1 LVETMAAEP
10 HRADARAMNPTQE
23 TVTTCLLADD
33 HPAILASVAAFL
45 TDEGIDVVAT
55 ARTGAE
61 ALRALELHGVAVA
74 VLDQR
79 LPDMTGVE
87 LARAIAAIRPD
98 TAVLLYTGFSE
109 AALVQEALD
118 AGVCG
123 IVLKD
128 APLTDLPRAIALVA
142 EGGSYLDP
150 VLGGALAGS
159 RADEPRLTP
168 REREVLRLLSKGQTN
183 KEIGAEL
190 FLSPETVR
198 THVHKAVVRL
208 GVRNRTEAV
217 AKGLREGLIA

>member
-1 LVETMAAEP
+1 MRGNP
-10 HRADARAMNPTQE
+10 NRADGRAMNTTKQ
-23 TVTTCLLADD
+23 TATTCLLADD

-45 TDEGIDVVAT
+45 TDEGVDVVAT

-61 ALRALELHGVAVA
+61 ALRALELRTAAVA

-87 LARAIAAIRPD
+87 LATAIAAIRPE
-98 TAVLLYTGFSE
+98 TAILLYTGFSE

-118 AGVCG
+118 AGISG

-142 EGGSYLDP
+142 QGGSYLDP
-150 VLGGALAGS
+150 VLGGVLAGA

-168 REREVLRLLSKGQTN
+168 RERDVLRLLSKGQTN

-190 FLSPETVR
+190 FLSPETIR

>member
-1 LVETMAAEP
+1 
-10 HRADARAMNPTQE
+10 MNPKQHTA
-23 TVTTCLLADD
+23 TTCLLADD

-45 TDEGIDVVAT
+45 IDEGVDVVAT

-61 ALRALELHGVAVA
+61 ALRALEIQSVAVA

-87 LARAIAAIRPD
+87 LAREVAAIRPE

-118 AGVCG
+118 AGVSG

-128 APLTDLPRAIALVA
+128 APLTDLPRAIALIA
-142 EGGSYLDP
+142 QGGSYLDP
-150 VLGGALAGS
+150 VLGGVLAGA
-159 RADEPRLTP
+159 RTDEPRLTP

-217 AKGLREGLIA
+217 AKGLREGLFA

>member
-1 LVETMAAEP
+1 
-10 HRADARAMNPTQE
+10 MNPKQHTA
-23 TVTTCLLADD
+23 TTCLLADD

-45 TDEGIDVVAT
+45 TDEGVDVVAT

-61 ALRALELHGVAVA
+61 ALRALEIQSVAVA

-87 LARAIAAIRPD
+87 LAREVAAIRPG

-118 AGVCG
+118 AGVSG

-128 APLTDLPRAIALVA
+128 APLTDLPRAIALIA
-142 EGGSYLDP
+142 QGGSYLDP
-150 VLGGALAGS
+150 VLGGVLAGA
-159 RADEPRLTP
+159 RTDEPRLTP

-217 AKGLREGLIA
+217 AKGLREGLFA

>member
-1 LVETMAAEP
+1 MGANP
-10 HRADARAMNPTQE
+10 NRADGRAMNPTKQ
-23 TVTTCLLADD
+23 TATTCLLADD

-45 TDEGIDVVAT
+45 TEEGVDVVAT

-61 ALRALELHGVAVA
+61 ALRAMELRTVAVA

-87 LARAIAAIRPD
+87 LATAIAAIRPE

-118 AGVCG
+118 AGISG

-142 EGGSYLDP
+142 QGGSYLDP
-150 VLGGALAGS
+150 VLGGVLAGA

-168 REREVLRLLSKGQTN
+168 RERDVLRLLSKGQTN

-190 FLSPETVR
+190 FLSPETIR

>member
-1 LVETMAAEP
+1 
-10 HRADARAMNPTQE
+10 MNPKQLTA
-23 TVTTCLLADD
+23 TTCLLADD

-45 TDEGIDVVAT
+45 TDEGVDVVAT

-61 ALRALELHGVAVA
+61 ALRALEIQSVAVA

-87 LARAIAAIRPD
+87 LAREVAAIRPE

-118 AGVCG
+118 AGVSG

-128 APLTDLPRAIALVA
+128 APLTDLPRAIALIA
-142 EGGSYLDP
+142 QGGSYLDP
-150 VLGGALAGS
+150 VLGGVLAGA
-159 RADEPRLTP
+159 RTDEPRLTP

-217 AKGLREGLIA
+217 AKGLREGLFA

>member
-1 LVETMAAEP
+1 
-10 HRADARAMNPTQE
+10 MNPKQHTA
-23 TVTTCLLADD
+23 TTCLLADD

-45 TDEGIDVVAT
+45 IDEGVDVVAT

-61 ALRALELHGVAVA
+61 ALRALEIQSVAVA

-87 LARAIAAIRPD
+87 LAREVAAIRPG

-118 AGVCG
+118 AGVSG

-128 APLTDLPRAIALVA
+128 APLTDLPRAIALIA
-142 EGGSYLDP
+142 QGGSYLDP
-150 VLGGALAGS
+150 VLGGVLAGA
-159 RADEPRLTP
+159 RTDEPRLTP

-217 AKGLREGLIA
+217 AKGLREGLFA

>member
-1 LVETMAAEP
+1 
-10 HRADARAMNPTQE
+10 MNPKQLTA
-23 TVTTCLLADD
+23 TTCLLADD

-45 TDEGIDVVAT
+45 TDEGVDVVAT

-61 ALRALELHGVAVA
+61 ALRALEIQSVAVA

-87 LARAIAAIRPD
+87 LAREVAAIRPG

-118 AGVCG
+118 AGVSG

-128 APLTDLPRAIALVA
+128 APLTDLPRAIALIA
-142 EGGSYLDP
+142 QGGSYLDP
-150 VLGGALAGS
+150 VLGGVLAGA
-159 RADEPRLTP
+159 RTDEPRLTP

-217 AKGLREGLIA
+217 AKGLREGLFA

>member
-1 LVETMAAEP
+1 
-10 HRADARAMNPTQE
+10 MNPKQHTA
-23 TVTTCLLADD
+23 TTCLLADD

-45 TDEGIDVVAT
+45 IDEGVDVVAT

-61 ALRALELHGVAVA
+61 ALRALEIQSVAVA

-87 LARAIAAIRPD
+87 LAREVAAIRPE

-118 AGVCG
+118 AGVSG

-128 APLTDLPRAIALVA
+128 APLTDLPRAIALIA
-142 EGGSYLDP
+142 QGGSYLDP
-150 VLGGALAGS
+150 VLGGVLAGA
-159 RADEPRLTP
+159 RTDEPRLTP
-168 REREVLRLLSKGQTN
+168 REREVLRLLSRGQTN

-217 AKGLREGLIA
+217 AKGLREGLFA

>member
-1 LVETMAAEP
+1 
-10 HRADARAMNPTQE
+10 MNPTQQPA
-23 TVTTCLLADD
+23 TTCLLVDD

-45 TDEGIDVVAT
+45 RDEGIDVVAT

-61 ALRALELHGVAVA
+61 ALRALELHSIDVA

-87 LARAIAAIRPD
+87 LARAAAGIRPE

-123 IVLKD
+123 VVLKD

-142 EGGSYLDP
+142 EGSSYLDP
-150 VLGGALAGS
+150 VLGGLLAGS
-159 RADEPRLTP
+159 RTDAPRLTP
-168 REREVLRLLSKGQTN
+168 RERDVLRLLSTGQTN
-183 KEIGAEL
+183 KEIGAQL

>member
-1 LVETMAAEP
+1 MDSTRTSA
-10 HRADARAMNPTQE
+10 
-23 TVTTCLLADD
+23 TTCLLVDD

-45 TDEGIDVVAT
+45 RDEGVDVAAT

-61 ALRALELHGVAVA
+61 AVRILGLRSVDVA

-79 LPDMTGVE
+79 LPDMTGIE
-87 LARAIAAIRPD
+87 LARQAAELRPE
-98 TAVLLYTGFSE
+98 TAVILYTGFSE

-118 AGVCG
+118 SGVRG

-142 EGGSYLDP
+142 AGGSYLDP
-150 VLGGALAGS
+150 VLGGALAGAP
-159 RADEPRLTP
+159 ADEAPLTS
-168 REREVLRLLSKGQTN
+168 REREVLRALSNGFTN
-183 KEIGAEL
+183 AEIGAQL
-190 FLSPETVR
+190 FLSPETIR

-217 AKGLREGLIA
+217 AKGLRDGLIS

>member
-1 LVETMAAEP
+1 
-10 HRADARAMNPTQE
+10 MNPKQLTA
-23 TVTTCLLADD
+23 TTCLLADD

-45 TDEGIDVVAT
+45 IDEGVDVVAT

-61 ALRALELHGVAVA
+61 ALRALEIQSVAVA

-87 LARAIAAIRPD
+87 LAREVAAIRPG

-118 AGVCG
+118 AGVSG

-128 APLTDLPRAIALVA
+128 APLTDLPRAIALIA
-142 EGGSYLDP
+142 QGGSYLDP
-150 VLGGALAGS
+150 VLGGVLAGA
-159 RADEPRLTP
+159 RTDEPRLTP

-217 AKGLREGLIA
+217 AKGLREGLFA

>member
-1 LVETMAAEP
+1 
-10 HRADARAMNPTQE
+10 MNPTQQ
-23 TVTTCLLADD
+23 TATTCLLADD

-45 TDEGIDVVAT
+45 RDEEINVVAT

-61 ALRALELHGVAVA
+61 ALRALELQSVSVA

-87 LARAIAAIRPD
+87 LARAISAVRPE

-118 AGVCG
+118 AGISG

-159 RADEPRLTP
+159 HADAPRLTP
-168 REREVLRLLSKGQTN
+168 REREVLRLLSQGHTN
-183 KEIGAEL
+183 EEIGAEL
-190 FLSPETVR
+190 FLSSETIR

>member
-1 LVETMAAEP
+1 MTS
-10 HRADARAMNPTQE
+10 TQ
-23 TVTTCLLADD
+23 TSPITCLLADD
-33 HPAILASVAAFL
+33 HPAILASVGAFL
-45 TDEGIDVVAT
+45 EDEGIEVVAT

-61 ALRALELHGVAVA
+61 ALRALELREVAVA

-87 LARAIAAIRPD
+87 LARAVGIARPE

-118 AGVCG
+118 AGISG

-128 APLTDLPRAIALVA
+128 APLTDLPRAIALVRR
-142 EGGSYLDP
+142 GGSYLDP
-150 VLGGALAGS
+150 VLGGALADR
-159 RADEPRLTP
+159 RADDPRLTP
-168 REREVLRLLSKGQTN
+168 RERDVLRLLSTGRTN

-217 AKGLREGLIA
+217 AKGLREGLIG

>member
-1 LVETMAAEP
+1 
-10 HRADARAMNPTQE
+10 MNPKQLTA
-23 TVTTCLLADD
+23 TTCLLADD

-45 TDEGIDVVAT
+45 IDEGVDVVAT

-61 ALRALELHGVAVA
+61 ALRALEIQSVAVA

-87 LARAIAAIRPD
+87 LAREVAAIRPE

-118 AGVCG
+118 AGVSG

-128 APLTDLPRAIALVA
+128 APLTDLPRAIALIA
-142 EGGSYLDP
+142 QGGSYLDP
-150 VLGGALAGS
+150 VLGGVLAGA
-159 RADEPRLTP
+159 RTDEPRLTP

-217 AKGLREGLIA
+217 AKGLREGLFA

>member
-1 LVETMAAEP
+1 VAEP
-10 HRADARAMNPTQE
+10 NRPDVRGMKPTQNPA
-23 TVTTCLLADD
+23 TTCLLADD
-33 HPAILASVAAFL
+33 HPAILASVAAYL
-45 TDEGIDVVAT
+45 NDEGIDVAAT

-61 ALRALELHGVAVA
+61 ALRALELRSVAVA

-87 LARAIAAIRPD
+87 LARAIATVHPE

-118 AGVCG
+118 AGICG

-150 VLGGALAGS
+150 VLGGALVGS
-159 RADEPRLTP
+159 QTDAPRLTP
-168 REREVLRLLSKGQTN
+168 REREVLRLLSQGHTN
-183 KEIGAEL
+183 DEIGAEL
-190 FLSPETVR
+190 FLSSETIR

>member
-1 LVETMAAEP
+1 
-10 HRADARAMNPTQE
+10 MNPTQL
-23 TVTTCLLADD
+23 TSTTCLLVDD

-45 TDEGIDVVAT
+45 TDEGVDVVAM

-61 ALRALELHGVAVA
+61 ALRALEAQSVAVA

-87 LARAIAAIRPD
+87 LARAVAAICPE

-118 AGVCG
+118 AGVSG

-142 EGGSYLDP
+142 QGGSYLDP
-150 VLGGALAGS
+150 VLGGVLAGA
-159 RADEPRLTP
+159 RTDEPRLTP

-217 AKGLREGLIA
+217 AKGLREGLFA

>member
-1 LVETMAAEP
+1 
-10 HRADARAMNPTQE
+10 MNPKQLTA
-23 TVTTCLLADD
+23 TTCLLADD

-45 TDEGIDVVAT
+45 IDEGVDVVAT

-61 ALRALELHGVAVA
+61 ALRALEIQSVAVA

-87 LARAIAAIRPD
+87 LAREVAAIRPE

-118 AGVCG
+118 AGVSG

-128 APLTDLPRAIALVA
+128 APLTDLPRAIALIA
-142 EGGSYLDP
+142 QGGSYLDP
-150 VLGGALAGS
+150 VLGGVLAGA
-159 RADEPRLTP
+159 RTDEPRLTP
-168 REREVLRLLSKGQTN
+168 REREVLRLLSRGQTN

-217 AKGLREGLIA
+217 AKGLREGLFA

>member
-1 LVETMAAEP
+1 
-10 HRADARAMNPTQE
+10 MNTTQ
-23 TVTTCLLADD
+23 TTATTCLLADD

-45 TDEGIDVVAT
+45 VDQGIDVVAT

-61 ALRALELHGVAVA
+61 ALRALELRGVDVA

-79 LPDMTGVE
+79 LPDTTGLE
-87 LARAIAAIRPD
+87 LARSIAAARPE
-98 TAVLLYTGFSE
+98 TAVILYTGFSE

-118 AGVCG
+118 SGVRG

-159 RADEPRLTP
+159 SADKPKLTS
-168 REREVLRLLSKGQTN
+168 RERDVLRLLSTGNTN
-183 KEIGAEL
+183 AEIGAHL